1 MFTGYDV
8 QREQVCDMIE
18 SGIVDSQQVV
28 QAYMQDAVS
37 LAGMLLTT
45 ECLVLRQKGYTP
57 LSFKHYQDRRDFF

>member
-28 QAYMQDAVS
+28 QAYLQDAVS

-45 ECLVLRQKGYTP
+45 ECLVLR
-57 LSFKHYQDRRDFF
+57 